1 MGGWG
6 IYLYTYTIH
15 YIQVYSINIVQSM
28 KVMFIMRSWSSFF
41 FHFYKV
47 NRKVRRDTNTEVK
60 HPKVQVL
67 TEVVLEKRSYSSFKL
82 DIGPIRMKLTAKG
95 DEFSRLSPSSSGH
108 HERTKQVYR
117 TQEVSKFSDIKTKI
131 KSGCLSHG
139 HPGVLFSEIRF
150 S

>member
-1 MGGWG
+1 MRY
-6 IYLYTYTIH
+6 ILVYVHYTLYTSILYKHSTINEGH
-15 YIQVYSINIVQSM
+15 VYYEVV
-28 KVMFIMRSWSSFF
+28 KFFF

-139 HPGVLFSEIRF
+139 HPGVLFSEIGF

>member
-1 MGGWG
+1 MKD
-6 IYLYTYTIH
+6 H
-15 YIQVYSINIVQSM
+15 VYYEVV
-28 KVMFIMRSWSSFF
+28 KLFF
-41 FHFYKV
+41 FSHFYKV

-139 HPGVLFSEIRF
+139 HPGVLFSEIGF